1 MTRETFRP
9 IVDGAPA
16 WQKQLRDRIARPA
29 PPIELD
35 LKRAIVRPV
44 SRATAER
51 VILEYEWLGTLP
63 STRRH
68 YGIFFGPYLAGVT
81 AVAVGNGAGGA
92 FGAVQFGIERLELA
106 TLQRGACVSW
116 APIGTNSKLVA
127 WTVRLLALDEPRV
140 RLMIAFADSEAGEV
154 GTIYQAAGWTYL
166 GPGATVVEWLAP
178 NGGIRNN
185 ATVLK
190 RERRGRRSTVW
201 MAARLREAG
210 WREQRSNPKGRYA
223 VVVDRTDQA
232 LIDRLAAMA
241 LPYPKRVVGSPA
253 ETAGPLSRGE
263 GEADDAPAYQVGEG
277 ASRRP
282 RRSIAPRR
290 TGGGKR

>member
-1 MTRETFRP
+1 MRATFRP

-16 WQKQLRDRIARPA
+16 WQKQLRDQVAEPA
-29 PPIELD
+29 PPVD
-35 LKRAIVRPV
+35 LALKDAVVRPV
-44 SRATAER
+44 SRAAAER
-51 VILEYEWLGTLP
+51 VILRYEWLGTLP

-92 FGAVQFGIERLELA
+92 YGAMQFGIERLELA

-116 APIGTNSKLVA
+116 APPGTNSKLVS
-127 WTVRLLALDEPRV
+127 WTVRLLARDEPAV
-140 RLMIAFADSEAGEV
+140 KLMIAFADSEAGEV

-166 GPGATVVEWLAP
+166 GPGARVTEWVAP

-190 RERRGRRSTVW
+190 KDRRGRRSTVW
-201 MAARLREAG
+201 MAERLRAAG
-210 WREQRSNPKGRYA
+210 WKAQQSNPKGRYA
-223 VVVDRTDQA
+223 VVVDRRDEK
-232 LIDRLAAMA
+232 LVDRVAAMA
-241 LPYPKRVVGSPA
+241 LPYPKRPVGSPA
-253 ETAGPLSRGE
+253 ETARPPSRGE

-290 TGGGKR
+290 TGGGTR